1 MSTTETPAQEPASE
15 KQPTAPAS
23 TPAPES
29 PIQVTPIDASTL
41 VADLADNMPE
51 VTPGI
56 DEKKEG
62 PPPDVNGYEFRP
74 GYHAAHEDG
83 TPKVDSIGRYYP
95 ASTGRP
101 KKAQFADPKRGKP
114 APGSKKAPPPV
125 RPAPTFAKVP
135 TGAGAPPPAQEGG
148 GAGFADAAP
157 EFATNPDARF
167 EVMAESYLSMAYVPV
182 VGLLGVE
189 AKPDLNEHAALKQ
202 ALVPVLKLYDLE
214 DFHPLVGFVAV
225 AGGVALVK
233 AEKPSV
239 RQRFAALLAR
249 FKKREVNVTPA
260 PSSGS

>member
-1 MSTTETPAQEPASE
+1 MSTTETPAQEPAPE
-15 KQPTAPAS
+15 KTPTAPE
-23 TPAPES
+23 PAPES
-29 PIQVTPIDASTL
+29 PPIAATPIDASVL
-41 VADLADNMPE
+41 VADLADNMPD

-74 GYHAAHEDG
+74 GYHAAHPDG

-114 APGSKKAPPPV
+114 APGAKKTPPPV
-125 RPAPTFAKVP
+125 RPPPTFAKVP
-135 TGAGAPPPAQEGG
+135 TGAGAPPPPHDGG
-148 GAGFADAAP
+148 TPMADAAP

-167 EVMAESYLSMAYVPV
+167 EVMAESYLVMAYVPV
-182 VGLLGVE
+182 VGLLGAE
-189 AKPDLNEHAALKQ
+189 AKPDPNEHAALKQ

-260 PSSGS
+260 PSGS